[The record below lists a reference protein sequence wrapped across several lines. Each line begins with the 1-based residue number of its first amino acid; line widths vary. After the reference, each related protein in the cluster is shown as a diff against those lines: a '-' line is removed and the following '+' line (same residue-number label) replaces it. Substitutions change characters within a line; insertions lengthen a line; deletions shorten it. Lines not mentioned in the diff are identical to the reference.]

1 MILRFHFVL
10 SDLHPGIEDLMCK
23 RLGAKML
30 FCVPRNG
37 KVLLRSSASCSKKD
51 VPWKWGVGGLWNLSS
66 QAKIFFDFVI

>member
-51 VPWKWGVGGLWNLSS
+51 VP
-66 QAKIFFDFVI
+66 